1 MNYGR
6 KIIFLILLLTTI
18 STTIDA
24 QRFTR
29 QDMAFGGKNFYGFAM
44 NNNPY
49 RKSNGYM
56 TYDVEVGFQ
65 TMPSDSC
72 VYVRSYGYPILSVG
86 ISVSSLSDFVMDG
99 DSFLPD
105 IYSVYGAFE
114 RTHIRKERFSFGHLL
129 NLGITTNPGVYDP
142 VNNPGN
148 TSLSSPV
155 MCYFGGG
162 FFTKWQIGRHWEA
175 GAEVMYRHYSNGMLS
190 VPNGGM
196 DVVGAGVFARYRILE
211 YSASDF
217 REESPKPA
225 FEDMG
230 MIYHLSFSG
239 GVHSCWSEFKV
250 YNELVENPALKQIRF
265 KKHPRFSISADAIY
279 RYALKYATGLGIDV
293 FYSSNMDEVKE
304 CDRILYGNESIA
316 DADYSPISVGI
327 AIVQELYWRHLAG
340 YIALGAYPYLKNG
353 RSGCQSRHYEKAG
366 LRYYFP
372 SLGDLFCGFAIK
384 AHNFRAENFEFT
396 IGKRFGD

>member
-148 TSLSSPV
+148 TFLSSPV

-196 DVVGAGVFARYRILE
+196 DVVGAGVFARYRMEE
-211 YSASDF
+211 YSAADF
-217 REESPKPA
+217 RETSLKPS
-225 FEDMG
+225 FKDKG
-230 MIYHLSFSG
+230 MIYHISFSG
-239 GVHSCWSEFKV
+239 GVHSCRSEFKV
-250 YNELVENPALKQIRF
+250 YNEMVDDPTLKQIKF
-265 KKHPRFSISADAIY
+265 KRHPRFCLSADAMY
-279 RYALKYATGLGIDV
+279 RYALKYATGIGIDL
-293 FYSSNMDEVKE
+293 FYSSNMEEIKE
-304 CDRILYGNESIA
+304 CDRILYGDNTVTA
-316 DADYSPISVGI
+316 NDYMPISVGI
-327 AIVQELYWRHLAG
+327 AIVQELYWRNLAG
-340 YIALGAYPYLKNG
+340 YIALGAYPYLRNG
-353 RSGCQSRHYEKAG
+353 VSGCQSRHYEKAG
-366 LRYYFP
+366 VRYYFP
-372 SLGDLFCGFAIK
+372 RLGDTFVGFAIK

-396 IGKRFGD
+396 VGKKIK

>member
-148 TSLSSPV
+148 TFLSSPV

-162 FFTKWQIGRHWEA
+162 
-175 GAEVMYRHYSNGMLS
+175 
-190 VPNGGM
+190 
-196 DVVGAGVFARYRILE
+196 
-211 YSASDF
+211 
-217 REESPKPA
+217 KP
-225 FEDMG
+225 
-230 MIYHLSFSG
+230 
-239 GVHSCWSEFKV
+239 
-250 YNELVENPALKQIRF
+250 P
-265 KKHPRFSISADAIY
+265 
-279 RYALKYATGLGIDV
+279 
-293 FYSSNMDEVKE
+293 
-304 CDRILYGNESIA
+304 
-316 DADYSPISVGI
+316 
-327 AIVQELYWRHLAG
+327 
-340 YIALGAYPYLKNG
+340 
-353 RSGCQSRHYEKAG
+353 
-366 LRYYFP
+366 
-372 SLGDLFCGFAIK
+372 
-384 AHNFRAENFEFT
+384 
-396 IGKRFGD
+396 

>member
-1 MNYGR
+1 MRYGG
-6 KIIFLILLLTTI
+6 KIICLILLLTTI
-18 STTIDA
+18 STTTDA
-24 QRFTR
+24 QRFNR
-29 QDMAFGGKNFYGFAM
+29 QDMTFGGKNFYGFAL
-44 NNNPY
+44 NTNPY

-72 VYVRSYGYPILSVG
+72 AYVRSYGYPILSVG

-129 NLGITTNPGVYDP
+129 NLGVTTNPGVYDP

-148 TSLSSPV
+148 TILSSPV

-196 DVVGAGVFARYRILE
+196 DVVGAGVFARYRMEE
-211 YSASDF
+211 YSAADF
-217 REESPKPA
+217 RETSPKPL
-225 FEDMG
+225 FKDKG
-230 MIYHLSFSG
+230 MIYHISFSG
-239 GVHSCWSEFKV
+239 GVHSCRSEFEV
-250 YNELVENPALKQIRF
+250 YNEMVEDPTLKQIDF
-265 KKHPRFSISADAIY
+265 KRHPRFCISADAMY
-279 RYALKYATGLGIDV
+279 GYALKYATGIGIDV
-293 FYSSNMDEVKE
+293 FYSSNMEDIKE
-304 CDRILYGNESIA
+304 CDRILYGDKTVTEN
-316 DADYSPISVGI
+316 DYMPISVGI
-327 AIVQELYWRHLAG
+327 AIVQELYWRNLAG
-340 YIALGAYPYLKNG
+340 YIALGAYPYSRNG
-353 RSGCQSRHYEKAG
+353 VSGCQSRHYEKAG
-366 LRYYFP
+366 VRYYFP
-372 SLGDLFCGFAIK
+372 RLGDTFVGFAIK

-396 IGKRFGD
+396 IGKKIK